1 MYCCYVAT
9 LLLYDYYVAI
19 TTLGSRRTP
28 GGRGRSSRTVT
39 NIYISLSLYIYICM
53 CVYRYIYIYIYI
65 YMQNNLHIISI
76 QCNIVVDNII

>member
-39 NIYISLSLYIYICM
+39 NIYISLSLYIYIYMYVCI
-53 CVYRYIYIYIYI
+53 CIYIYI